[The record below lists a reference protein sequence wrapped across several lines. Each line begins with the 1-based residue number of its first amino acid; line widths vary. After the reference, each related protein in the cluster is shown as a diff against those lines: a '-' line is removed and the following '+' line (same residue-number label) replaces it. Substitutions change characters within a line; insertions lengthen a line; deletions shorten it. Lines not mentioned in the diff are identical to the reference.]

1 MQVPETII
9 FLAQKE
15 AYKLIEKQKSL
26 DKAVEYARA
35 EALKAVECAENNKS
49 TIKEFAQFLQEQC
62 PDAVNGTWFQEL
74 ELE

>member
-9 FLAQKE
+9 LLARTE
-15 AYKLIEKQKSL
+15 VYKLIEKQKSL
-26 DKAVEYARA
+26 DLSVEYTRA

-49 TIKEFAQFLQEQC
+49 TIKELAQFLQEQC
-62 PDAVNGTWFQEL
+62 PDAVKGTWFQEL